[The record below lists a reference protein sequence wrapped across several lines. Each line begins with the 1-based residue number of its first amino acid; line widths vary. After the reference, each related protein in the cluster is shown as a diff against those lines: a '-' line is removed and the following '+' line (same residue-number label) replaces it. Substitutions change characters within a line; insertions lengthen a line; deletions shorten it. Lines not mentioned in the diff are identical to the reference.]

1 MVATAWTGGVIP
13 PGVCFAY
20 GVGGVTCAEGAR
32 WATIRDV
39 PRTSSSLADSG
50 EAFAG
55 ALLLATPLIEE
66 PTFRRTVVLMLEHDD
81 GGSLGVILN
90 DLSAVPAADVLPAWG
105 GVLHP
110 QVALGGPVQAD
121 AGVAVAQLHADAMAA
136 PPAGLRLLAGP
147 WAVID
152 LDQDPDQVTAA
163 LADAQLFV
171 GYAGW
176 SVGQLDAELA
186 QGSWWVVESRPG
198 DLELAR
204 RTPRDYCWSKVLRR
218 QPNDLRFASTFPPD
232 PALN

>member
-1 MVATAWTGGVIP
+1 MAGGSPRGVRAGRRVGHNRGVA
-13 PGVCFAY
+13 
-20 GVGGVTCAEGAR
+20 
-32 WATIRDV
+32 
-39 PRTSSSLADSG
+39 RTSTGLADSG
-50 EAFAG
+50 EAFTG

-66 PTFRRTVVLMLEHDD
+66 PTFRRTVVLMLEHDE

-90 DLSAVPAADVLPAWG
+90 DLSAVPAADVLPDWRA
-105 GVLHP
+105 VLHP

-121 AGVAVAQLHADAMAA
+121 AGVAVAQLHDAALAA
-136 PPAGLRLLAGP
+136 PPDGVRTLAGP

-152 LDQDPDQVTAA
+152 LDQDPDGLAPA

-176 SVGQLDAELA
+176 GVGQLDAELA
-186 QGSWWVVESRPG
+186 QGSWWVVESRAG

-218 QPNDLRFASTFPPD
+218 QPNDLRLASTFPPD

>member
-1 MVATAWTGGVIP
+1 MGHNRSV
-13 PGVCFAY
+13 
-20 GVGGVTCAEGAR
+20 R
-32 WATIRDV
+32 
-39 PRTSSSLADSG
+39 RTSSGLADSG
-50 EAFAG
+50 EAFVG

-81 GGSLGVILN
+81 AGSLGVILN
-90 DLSAVPAADVLPAWG
+90 DLSAVPAADVLPGWRD
-105 GVLHP
+105 VLHP

-121 AGVAVAQLHADAMAA
+121 AGVAVAQLHDSAVAS
-136 PPAGLRLLAGP
+136 PPAGVRVLAGP

-152 LDQDPDQVTAA
+152 LDQDPDLLTAA
-163 LADAQLFV
+163 CADAQLFV

-186 QGSWWVVESRPG
+186 QGSWWVVDSRPG

-204 RTPRDYCWSKVLRR
+204 RTPRDYCWSQVLRR
-218 QPNDLRFASTFPPD
+218 QPNELRLASTFPPD